1 MRSYLFN
8 PYALLSCLARSTTT
22 IDNAVLMAAIGA
34 AGPLGGAMLAIAS
47 HLSLYP
53 VLLVAPFAMRS
64 RWSLLAFAASF
75 LGMTALNTVIFGHSW
90 MGASWGV
97 M

>member
-1 MRSYLFN
+1 
-8 PYALLSCLARSTTT
+8 
-22 IDNAVLMAAIGA
+22 MAAIGA